1 MITAETITLNLKSVN
16 LSDEQFY
23 QLCHSNDDWR
33 IEQTAE
39 GELIIMPPIGA
50 INSLSWFCDRIKV
63 AYWFFKSTPRKNG
76 GISW

>member
-1 MITAETITLNLKSVN
+1 MITVEPMILNLKSVN

-50 INSLSWFCDRIKV
+50 INSLS
-63 AYWFFKSTPRKNG
+63 
-76 GISW
+76 

>member
-1 MITAETITLNLKSVN
+1 MITVEPMILNLKSVN

-23 QLCHSNDDWR
+23 QLCHSNDDLR

-50 INSLSWFCDRIKV
+50 INSLS
-63 AYWFFKSTPRKNG
+63 
-76 GISW
+76 